1 MAIAAVAVAA
11 LAFVLSAIST
21 FLVEWKW
28 KLQKLYRNQCYRSSR
43 RRRRKLDR
51 NKWPPCRKDNQPT
64 EIEQTNNKGQLF
76 DGCTCNSQCNC
87 NSKRNH
93 KLWQVQDAAGRRC
106 TTFQVSNETS
116 STSATSFRICCGS
129 QLSVLCSEPLFGAH
143 HFLRSFASQTSNLAN

>member
-1 MAIAAVAVAA
+1 LFCLPFLRFWSSESENYKNYTEINVTAAAVAGEENWIEINGHPAA
-11 LAFVLSAIST
+11 KT
-21 FLVEWKW
+21 T
-28 KLQKLYRNQCYRSSR
+28 NQLKSS
-43 RRRRKLDR
+43 K
-51 NKWPPCRKDNQPT
+51 
-64 EIEQTNNKGQLF
+64 QTNNKGQLF
-76 DGCTCNSQCNC
+76 DGCTCISQCNC
-87 NSKRNH
+87 NFKRNH